1 MTIKENERYNVTQ
14 LQRKENGS
22 PHLDR
27 WISPQI
33 SLRKM
38 DITMESPQLSG
49 SFPNYKENI
58 FFLYFSNGVTTS
70 KWISPQIFLRK
81 MGITMESPQ
90 LSGSFPNYK
99 DKRIFFSVFFSNG
112 APTIKWVFP
121 IKARMEY
128 KIHIKY
134 K

>member
-1 MTIKENERYNVTQ
+1 
-14 LQRKENGS
+14 
-22 PHLDR
+22 
-27 WISPQI
+27 
-33 SLRKM
+33 M

-49 SFPNYKENI
+49 SFPNYKDNI
-58 FFLYFSNGVTTS
+58 FSNFSNGVTTS
-70 KWISPQIFLRK
+70 KWISPQIFLWK
-81 MGITMESPQ
+81 MDITMESPQ

-128 KIHIKY
+128 KIHVKY